1 MSIPLPALQSVP
13 AVDASASAPSAVASP
28 LGVIILHTIDMP
40 SDVMAVLNGYGKC
53 VHYDALVEGSLPIDK
68 LVFDY
73 LLLDI
78 RKKADRAYFDKQDTN
93 QFSTICYISPIEQF
107 DSLIE
112 DLNCNSVITKFPPRQ
127 HFKED
132 FNKLLLSTSTGSPS
146 KCLSLLTF
154 ASNFFL
160 SLKRKSLS
168 STP

>member
-1 MSIPLPALQSVP
+1 MSIPLPSLQSVP
-13 AVDASASAPSAVASP
+13 ANANAPSAVVSP
-28 LGVIILHTIDMP
+28 SGVLLLHTIDIP
-40 SDVMAVLNGYGKC
+40 EDVMAILSGYGK
-53 VHYDALVEGSLPIDK
+53 VVAYDAVVEGALPIDK

-78 RKKADRAYFDKQDTN
+78 RKKEDRAYFDKQDTN
-93 QFSTICYISPIEQF
+93 PFNTICYISLLEQF

-112 DLNCNSVITKFPPRQ
+112 DLHCNAVITKFPPRQ
-127 HFKED
+127 HFKDD
-132 FNKLLLSTSTGSPS
+132 FNKLLLNTSTGAPS

-160 SLKRKSLS
+160 SLKKKSLS

>member
-1 MSIPLPALQSVP
+1 MSIPIPALQSVP
-13 AVDASASAPSAVASP
+13 AVDASASVPSVVSP
-28 LGVIILHTIDMP
+28 LGVLILHTIDLP
-40 SDVMAVLNGYGKC
+40 SDVMAVLDGYGK
-53 VHYDALVEGSLPIDK
+53 VVEYDATVEGALPIDK

-93 QFSTICYISPIEQF
+93 PFSTICYISPIEQF

-112 DLNCNSVITKFPPRQ
+112 DLNCNSVITQFPPRQ

-132 FNKLLLSTSTGSPS
+132 YNKLLLSTSTGSPS

-160 SLKRKSLS
+160 SLKRKSLN